1 MIDYDLMRLKSYMS
15 SLHSRIL
22 YFSVDQEPFKKGGST
37 SGTNRRKA
45 LVQAFSDS
53 LAEEMGRKKI
63 SKMRANVAIDF
74 YFSSSE
80 KTHPDHTSLI
90 KNYIDII
97 RDVLLDDDFQVSVIE
112 SYHSRPGHGGSDR
125 MPSLRVVITP
135 MGIYE
140 AKHALLQR
148 YTDPNERAISQRF
161 SNEDDSPDELV
172 EMYEHVLSRAKDE
185 KSKAEI
191 GSMIERIKEERAF
204 SYFWPYDF
212 PFNFSSKLWGDFGL
226 NAMFAQWR
234 SEQRGITIALPY
246 TAESIVEATAQFLA
260 ARKLQ
265 SFTAHSALDVNI
277 EVVNWDT
284 PGVSKDIDNIFI
296 DIKKAYF
303 NAGICRVPFSGV
315 RIYRYSDKLNPASR
329 MRIKFLPPLEIFFH
343 IHGIEDQA
351 EEKFRELSEG
361 RY

>member
-1 MIDYDLMRLKSYMS
+1 MRDYDLMRLKSYMS
-15 SLHSRIL
+15 SLHNRVL

-45 LVQAFSDS
+45 LVGAFADS
-53 LAEEMGRKKI
+53 LVEEMRRKKI
-63 SKMRANVAIDF
+63 SKMRANVALDL
-74 YFSSSE
+74 YFSSTE

-90 KNYIDII
+90 KNYVDII
-97 RDVLLDDDFQVSVIE
+97 RDVLLDDDFQISVIE

-125 MPSLRVVITP
+125 APSLRVIITP

-148 YTDPNERAISQRF
+148 YTDPNERAISQRL
-161 SNEDDSPDELV
+161 SSEDNSPDELI
-172 EMYEHVLSRAKDE
+172 EMYEWVLGRAKDE
-185 KSKAEI
+185 KSRTETQD
-191 GSMIERIKEERAF
+191 MIERIKEERAF

-212 PFNFSSKLWGDFGL
+212 PFNFSSKVWDDFGL
-226 NAMFAQWR
+226 NAMYAQWR
-234 SEQRGITIALPY
+234 SEQRGITVALPY
-246 TAESIVEATAQFLA
+246 TAESIVEATTQFLS
-260 ARKLQ
+260 ARRLQ
-265 SFTAHSALDVNI
+265 SFTAHSALDINI
-277 EVVNWDT
+277 EVINWNT

-315 RIYRYSDKLNPASR
+315 RIYRYTDKLNPVSR

-351 EEKFRELSEG
+351 EEKFSELSDG